1 MPDPPTEDYR
11 TDRSEK
17 MYIQETRSYSSHA
30 SSHSPSTYSTLKDS
44 YRNYSTGKES
54 SPPYNSSSSYSTLK
68 NEYREPST
76 KIDHRRDEFEYRV
89 SPDRKITESSTDPY
103 RKHGDSFSPP
113 GNIDYIDEDIPYHAR
128 QTSQPFSYGATTD
141 MLKHQKLSSP
151 SLVRKASVR
160 GAAPVVDFEDILG
173 ENSRRPVSPLSPN
186 TPDPPPEFANGSAK
200 NASDHVDGLSWLR
213 QQQLKLAARRDERNP
228 GKLWRQETGNRVI
241 GELRSLQRG
250 RMRHDGY
257 ASDSAVLDD
266 DEDTWLVNSTSGQSQ
281 SRAALYTSAPA
292 SPLLP
297 QRSSSRKYNGTT
309 GTGTLGRPRAESVNE
324 RPFMSVKRAYEYRK
338 YSDNQ
343 VNRGGVLLYAVH
355 GWRARVS

>member
-1 MPDPPTEDYR
+1 
-11 TDRSEK
+11 

-200 NASDHVDGLSWLR
+200 NASDHVDG
-213 QQQLKLAARRDERNP
+213 
-228 GKLWRQETGNRVI
+228 
-241 GELRSLQRG
+241 
-250 RMRHDGY
+250 
-257 ASDSAVLDD
+257 
-266 DEDTWLVNSTSGQSQ
+266 
-281 SRAALYTSAPA
+281 
-292 SPLLP
+292 
-297 QRSSSRKYNGTT
+297 
-309 GTGTLGRPRAESVNE
+309 
-324 RPFMSVKRAYEYRK
+324 
-338 YSDNQ
+338 
-343 VNRGGVLLYAVH
+343 
-355 GWRARVS
+355 